1 MCKVVRWG
9 LSWAVVVTIVCYS
22 CGFAAADRAAAA
34 SVSTVDSE
42 KNLDGTRVVML
53 TSGPVNFKS
62 YCLDNPFRVVIEF
75 QSGQLAA
82 KMDREILVNQGA
94 LKKINTVYLKKNEKR
109 LLNSVT
115 FELAAKV
122 PYRVWQ
128 EQNAV
133 IVDIDTPADSSVFY
147 LSNKELFT
155 QRETMEVIAGRIAS
169 MDAQLAAVSAA
180 QEPVLLAQERAAAME
195 AALNEVIKG
204 EGKDALPRKAS
215 MPVARLM
222 TGKTYSMSIGAVLL
236 KTAVWLWSGVVYLGL
251 LLGFLLWR
259 RRQPN
264 LGKRLKELK
273 IALRPQAAEI
283 AQTAEADMSEPD
295 SLLERRCA
303 GRLPLTQDFR
313 RTVVMKVQAQD
324 MRRPLRFFAQD
335 IAPNGLG
342 FASSRDFAPKAP
354 LKLTLIFYGGYIS
367 TMEMAAEVVWK
378 KANGQGHHYGVSF
391 TEVKGK
397 DSLELNRFITSNIAQ
412 PQVDI

>member
-1 MCKVVRWG
+1 MRKVVRWG
-9 LSWAVVVTIVCYS
+9 LSWAVVVITVTMVCYS
-22 CGFAAADRAAAA
+22 CGLASAA
-34 SVSTVDSE
+34 VSPADSE

-62 YCLDNPFRVVIEF
+62 YCIDNPFRVVVEF
-75 QSGQLAA
+75 QTGQLAA

-94 LKKINTVYLKKNEKR
+94 LKKINTVYLEKNEKR
-109 LLNSVT
+109 LLNAVT

-128 EQNAV
+128 ERNAV

-147 LSNKELFT
+147 LGNKELFT

-180 QEPVLLAQERAAAME
+180 REPALLAQERAAAME

-204 EGKDALPRKAS
+204 EGKDVLSRKA
-215 MPVARLM
+215 PVPAARM
-222 TGKTYSMSIGAVLL
+222 MAGKKYSMSMGAVLL
-236 KTAVWLWSGVVYLGL
+236 KTTVWLWGGVVYLGL

-259 RRQPN
+259 RRRPN
-264 LGKRLKELK
+264 QGKRLKESK
-273 IALRPQAAEI
+273 IGLRPPAVEV
-283 AQTAEADMSEPD
+283 AQTAEADMPEPD
-295 SLLERRCA
+295 LLLERRCA

-313 RTVVMKVQAQD
+313 RTVIMKVQAQD

-342 FASSRDFAPKAP
+342 FTSPRKFTAQSP
-354 LKLTLIFYGGYIS
+354 LKLTLIFYGGGIS

-391 TEVKGK
+391 TDVKEK

-412 PQVDI
+412 PQN